1 MNIFSCYLKNVKSWL
16 FCLTRI
22 QNFTLPLCPDLTSRL
37 TASYFTAAWSAHPV
51 ERQGH
56 HWCIL
61 TVRYGRRYDQGPGTK
76 RWQADGQLLA
86 LSTDRV
92 GGGGFMKCQYRWRH
106 TPLFHFIGCNEQG
119 YSLLVEPPRSR
130 CRVFME
136 NE

>member
-92 GGGGFMKCQYRWRH
+92 GGFMKCQYRWRH
-106 TPLFHFIGCNEQG
+106 TPLFHFIGYNEQG
-119 YSLLVEPPRSR
+119 NSLLVEPPRSR